1 MILSIKKGK
10 AMKKILSLI
19 LTLSFVLILVGCGNS
34 SIDIIKKD
42 GKKYIVLP
50 ESKQEVH
57 CYEMYEAYLDE
68 VDAGLLKAA
77 EKKITKEALEYADKV
92 VFGLVESDG
101 ELFLYTEVIVELDP
115 SETTDEECGDH
126 EHKMFKE
133 RITK

>member
-1 MILSIKKGK
+1 M
-10 AMKKILSLI
+10 LSLAA
-19 LTLSFVLILVGCGNS
+19 CGDS
-34 SIDIIKKD
+34 SADIVKKKD
-42 GKKYIVLP
+42 GKTYIVLP

-101 ELFLYTEVIVELDP
+101 ELFLYTEVIVELDE
-115 SETTDEECGDH
+115 SETTDDICGDH
-126 EHKMFKE
+126 EHKMFQE